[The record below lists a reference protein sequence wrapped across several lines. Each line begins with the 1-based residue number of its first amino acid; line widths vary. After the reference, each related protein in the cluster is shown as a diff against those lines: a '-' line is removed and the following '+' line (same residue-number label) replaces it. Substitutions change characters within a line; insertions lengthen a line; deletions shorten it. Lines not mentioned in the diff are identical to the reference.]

1 MGTMRSGCITIR
13 ANIIIMPEIFQ
24 YDFMVRAFE
33 AGIAIGVIAPLIGTF
48 LVVRRYS
55 LMADTL
61 AHVSLAGVAIG
72 LLAGVNPIFSA
83 IGLSVA
89 AAFGIESLR
98 STPRIFGE
106 SVLAL
111 FLSGSLAVA
120 VIILSLAKGFNAN
133 LFGYLFGSISTV
145 GTVDLWVTVVLAVIV
160 FLDVIL
166 LYKELFF
173 ASFDSDLAQASGLPV
188 RALNVTTV
196 ILAAIAIALSIRIV
210 GVLLIGALMVIPV
223 ISAMQYGRG
232 FRATLILSVIFSLLS
247 VITGLFA
254 SYYLNLASGG
264 AIVLVALIIFL
275 ISLMFAKKG

>member
-1 MGTMRSGCITIR
+1 M
-13 ANIIIMPEIFQ
+13 IMPEIFQ
-24 YDFMVRAFE
+24 YEFMVRAFE
-33 AGIAIGVIAPLIGTF
+33 AGIAIGIVAPLIGMF

-61 AHVSLAGVAIG
+61 AHVSFAGVALG
-72 LLAGVNPIFSA
+72 LLLKINPIFSA
-83 IGLSVA
+83 IGLSII

-98 STPRIFGE
+98 NSRRIFGE

-133 LFGYLFGSISTV
+133 LFSYLFGSISTV
-145 GTVDLWVTVVLAVIV
+145 STADLWVIVALAVVV
-160 FLDVIL
+160 FLDVIF

-173 ASFDSDLAQASGLPV
+173 TSFDPELAEASGLPV
-188 RALNVTTV
+188 KV
-196 ILAAIAIALSIRIV
+196 INLTMVMLAAVAVAISIRIV

-232 FRATLILSVIFSLLS
+232 FRFTLILSVVFSLIS
-247 VITGLFA
+247 VIAGLFA
-254 SYYLNLASGG
+254 SYYFGLASGG
-264 AIVLVALIIFL
+264 AIVMVALVIFL
-275 ISLMFAKKG
+275 LSLLFVRGGK

>member
-1 MGTMRSGCITIR
+1 ML
-13 ANIIIMPEIFQ
+13 EIFQ

-33 AGIAIGVIAPLIGTF
+33 AGIAIAIVAPLIGMF

-61 AHVSLAGVAIG
+61 AHVSFAGVAIG
-72 LLAGVNPIFSA
+72 LLLQINPIFSA
-83 IGLSVA
+83 IGLSVIA
-89 AAFGIESLR
+89 SFGIESLR
-98 STPRIFGE
+98 NSRRIFGE

-133 LFGYLFGSISTV
+133 LFSYLFGSISTV
-145 GTVDLWVTVVLAVIV
+145 STVDLWVIVALAVVV
-160 FLDVIL
+160 FLDVVF

-173 ASFDSDLAQASGLPV
+173 TSFDTELAEASGLPV
-188 RALNVTTV
+188 KAINLTIVV
-196 ILAAIAIALSIRIV
+196 LAAVAVAISIRIV

-232 FRATLILSVIFSLLS
+232 FRFTLILSVVFSLVS
-247 VITGLFA
+247 VILGLFA
-254 SYYLNLASGG
+254 SYYLDLASGG
-264 AIVLVALIIFL
+264 AIVLTALIIF
-275 ISLMFAKKG
+275 IFSLLFSKKN